1 MGSIFAK
8 LTQAIR
14 NPEMVLPYLRKLS
27 YTYLNALRSI
37 DVGQITD
44 STGYIIIGKTYFDW
58 RYDDQVVRE
67 IQGSKMNLQMNEVLP
82 QQLVAYGI
90 REPLTTKKYK
100 EQLKSLRTDVEGKIS
115 VLEIGANI
123 GYYALIAAN
132 TLENDGQIYA
142 IEPVKE
148 NYNQLVYNVNLNG
161 YQPLFTLRN
170 YGMLDYTG
178 EAAIKRGNKANQHTL
193 SPTSDGDRVTVKSP
207 TDCLDDFGLSPEQVN
222 VIRMDIEGT
231 ELALLTLFEMV
242 LTNSDQVLLQ
252 IEMHPPVDN
261 NKFKEFCKLMNSND
275 VELIQVVRKDRR
287 FFPSGW
293 GELSQS
299 PFSDM
304 VYFELI
310 AKK

>member
-67 IQGSKMNLQMNEVLP
+67 IQGSKMNLQLNEMLP

-90 REPLTTKKYK
+90 REPLTTKKYT
-100 EQLKSLRTDVEGKIS
+100 EQLKSLQTDVDGKIS

-132 TLENDGQIYA
+132 TLENRGHIYA
-142 IEPVKE
+142 IEPVEE
-148 NYNQLVYNVNLNG
+148 NYNQLVQNVVING

-178 EAAIKRGNKANQHTL
+178 EARIKRGNKANQHTL
-193 SPTSDGDRVTVKSP
+193 SPTSDGDRVTVRSP
-207 TDCLDDFGLSPEQVN
+207 SDCLDDLGLFPEQVN

-231 ELALLTLFEMV
+231 ELDLLSLFELV

-252 IEMHPPVDN
+252 IEMHPSADKD
-261 NKFKEFCKLMNSND
+261 KFKNFCSLMNLND

-287 FFPSGW
+287 FSPSGW
-293 GELSQS
+293 RELSQS

-310 AKK
+310 ARK